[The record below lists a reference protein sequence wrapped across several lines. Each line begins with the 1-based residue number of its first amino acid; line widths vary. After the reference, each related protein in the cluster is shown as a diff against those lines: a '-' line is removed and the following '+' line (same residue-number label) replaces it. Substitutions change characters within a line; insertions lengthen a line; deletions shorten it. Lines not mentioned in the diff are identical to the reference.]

1 MEFFRKSYHK
11 QRMFYVLLALYG
23 MTMLY
28 LLVDSVRA
36 SDTFYAVLAVI
47 FAGPA
52 LLIPLRIVELRK
64 LQLPSSK
71 GKLWLFGLG
80 EIITVCGA
88 AAFAAQGWVR
98 MQRGGWMYS
107 NGWIVL
113 SVGFGLS
120 FATILLKV
128 DGRRFRRLG
137 AGDMLPSPVKVA
149 RDFVTRTVYLIGLIC
164 VGAPLLSGTLSAPV
178 VGLVVCVGVRLWLG
192 VRDRRLKVDPSDRYK
207 AWDPEHFC
215 RL

>member
-1 MEFFRKSYHK
+1 VEFFKKSYRK
-11 QRMFYVLLALYG
+11 QQAFYVLLALYG
-23 MTMLY
+23 VTMLY
-28 LLVDSVRA
+28 LLVDSVRT

-64 LQLPSSK
+64 LQLPPSK
-71 GKLWLFGLG
+71 GKLWFFGLG
-80 EIITVCGA
+80 EIIAVCGA

-107 NGWIVL
+107 NSWVVL
-113 SVGFGLS
+113 SVVFGLI
-120 FATILLKV
+120 FATVLIKV

-149 RDFVTRTVYLIGLIC
+149 RDFGTRMVYLIGLFC
-164 VGAPLLSGTLSAPV
+164 VGAPLLFGNLSGPV
-178 VGLVVCVGVRLWLG
+178 VGLMVCVGVRLWLG